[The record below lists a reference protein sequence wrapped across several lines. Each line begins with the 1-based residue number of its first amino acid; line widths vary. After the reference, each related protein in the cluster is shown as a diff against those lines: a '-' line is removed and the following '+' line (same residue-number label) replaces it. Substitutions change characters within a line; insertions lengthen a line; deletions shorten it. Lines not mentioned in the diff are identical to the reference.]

1 MMSLSSEV
9 EIPESAAPG
18 NFMSSGYMLRCIIDL
33 LTGKRVICS
42 IFIHSGAEQGG
53 IDIDIRISE

>member
-18 NFMSSGYMLRCIIDL
+18 NFMSSGYMLFVKMYYRFVDGEEGDL
-33 LTGKRVICS
+33 LDL
-42 IFIHSGAEQGG
+42 HSFRSRAG
-53 IDIDIRISE
+53 RY